1 MRLGYYL
8 LWHFFRILFRIGFA
22 RRIYHVERVPS
33 QGPVLIAANH
43 ASFMDPPLIGSSLP
57 REITYL
63 ARDTLFRFPIIAS
76 FLQYINVI
84 PVDRGGKSPRG
95 LKVIASRLKAG
106 HPVILFPEGT
116 RSSDGK
122 LRQAKSGIGLLAIKS
137 DAPILPVRV
146 FGTFEAYGR
155 HMKWPRLHPVD
166 IKFGRVLDLK
176 HLRAEAKTASK
187 DRLKAIYQEAA
198 DAIMQAIADLE
209 PHQECET
216 FAGN

>member
-63 ARDTLFRFPIIAS
+63 ARDTLFRFPIFAS

-106 HPVILFPEGT
+106 HPVILSRKALEALTENYDRPNQGLDSLPSNRMPPFF
-116 RSSDGK
+116 RSGSSA
-122 LRQAKSGIGLLAIKS
+122 LSR
-137 DAPILPVRV
+137 P
-146 FGTFEAYGR
+146 
-155 HMKWPRLHPVD
+155 M
-166 IKFGRVLDLK
+166 
-176 HLRAEAKTASK
+176 
-187 DRLKAIYQEAA
+187 A
-198 DAIMQAIADLE
+198 D
-209 PHQECET
+209 T
-216 FAGN
+216 